1 MITQYNII
9 QYDIIWYDRVR
20 EKMRKWETEII
31 RNNLEKIITT
41 KFLQVKKKVTEK
53 KVRMREGE
61 EKGTEKVKK
70 GF

>member
-1 MITQYNII
+1 M
-9 QYDIIWYDRVR
+9 
-20 EKMRKWETEII
+20 
-31 RNNLEKIITT
+31 EKIITT

-70 GF
+70 GYYRKEGTRRREKSKRGSWKK